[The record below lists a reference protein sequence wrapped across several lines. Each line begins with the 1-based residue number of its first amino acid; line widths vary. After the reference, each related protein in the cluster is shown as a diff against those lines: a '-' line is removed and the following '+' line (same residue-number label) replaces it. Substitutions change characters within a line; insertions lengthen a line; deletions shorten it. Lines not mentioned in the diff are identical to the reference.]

1 MRHLRGGTGRQ
12 RPRCSSQ
19 EPFNGQSEAV
29 VSVPSGVT
37 APCRA
42 AEGTRSSGWVAKCP
56 VPGSSRPGRPI
67 RSAGAAPGPLRSA
80 VSGSRGQVRRRR
92 RAERSGVAAMRLLLL
107 ACLRAHTGNA
117 TTAARIQNHL
127 HAAGHIC
134 VLKDAFLYESPA
146 EIANLTSTDKFD
158 AALAI
163 HLYKGGRLLQG
174 SRIPFG
180 IIFGG
185 TDVNEDIK
193 CKEKRQV
200 MGAVLEKARFAVAF
214 TVEMKELAAAEWPDA
229 RKKIYVQSQG
239 IKTTPSE
246 TFDWYRFL
254 QNAGIPADTG
264 SVRLFLLVCGLRR
277 VKDPLYLVEAFSD
290 WHRKDPSVHLGI
302 IGPAV
307 DPLFTSEVKERVKR
321 FPGVHVLQELP
332 QQELHAAL
340 RRSLAL
346 VNSSVSE
353 GMSAAI
359 LEAMD
364 LEIPVLARNIPGNAA
379 IVKHKE
385 TGLLF
390 STPQEFIA
398 LSKSLMNDPIL
409 EKEIITRAKDYV
421 KKHHSWEGERKTY
434 QNLVQ
439 RLQ

>member
-1 MRHLRGGTGRQ
+1 
-12 RPRCSSQ
+12 
-19 EPFNGQSEAV
+19 
-29 VSVPSGVT
+29 
-37 APCRA
+37 
-42 AEGTRSSGWVAKCP
+42 
-56 VPGSSRPGRPI
+56 
-67 RSAGAAPGPLRSA
+67 
-80 VSGSRGQVRRRR
+80 
-92 RAERSGVAAMRLLLL
+92 MRLLLL
-107 ACLRAHTGNA
+107 ACLRAQTGNA

-127 HAAGHIC
+127 HAAGHSCI
-134 VLKDAFLYESPA
+134 LKDAFMYESPA

-193 CKEKRQV
+193 CQEKRQV

-214 TVEMKELAAAEWPDA
+214 TVKLKELAAAEWPDA

-239 IKTTPSE
+239 IKTAPSD

-254 QNAGIPADTG
+254 QNAAIPANTD
-264 SVRLFLLVCGLRR
+264 RFHLFLLICGLRR
-277 VKDPLYLVEAFSD
+277 VKDPLYLVEVFSD

-307 DPLFTSEVKERVKR
+307 DPVFTSEVKEKVKR
-321 FPGVHVLQELP
+321 APGVHLLPELP
-332 QQELHAAL
+332 QEELHAAV
-340 RRSLAL
+340 RRCFAV
-346 VNSSVSE
+346 VNSSLSE

-379 IVKHKE
+379 IIKHKE

-390 STPQEFIA
+390 SNPQEFVV
-398 LSKSLMNDPIL
+398 LSKSLMNDPIM

-434 QNLVQ
+434 QNLVL

>member
-1 MRHLRGGTGRQ
+1 
-12 RPRCSSQ
+12 
-19 EPFNGQSEAV
+19 
-29 VSVPSGVT
+29 
-37 APCRA
+37 
-42 AEGTRSSGWVAKCP
+42 
-56 VPGSSRPGRPI
+56 
-67 RSAGAAPGPLRSA
+67 
-80 VSGSRGQVRRRR
+80 
-92 RAERSGVAAMRLLLL
+92 MRLLLL
-107 ACLRAHTGNA
+107 ACLRAQTGNA

-134 VLKDAFLYESPA
+134 VLKDAFMYESPT

-254 QNAGIPADTG
+254 QNAGIPADTD
-264 SVRLFLLVCGLRR
+264 SVHLFLLVCGLRR

-321 FPGVHVLQELP
+321 APGVHVLQELP

-340 RRSLAL
+340 RRSLAV
-346 VNSSVSE
+346 VNSSISE

-379 IVKHKE
+379 IIKHKE

-390 STPQEFIA
+390 STPQEFVA
-398 LSKSLMNDPIL
+398 LSKSLMNDPIT
-409 EKEIITRAKDYV
+409 EKEIIRRAKDYV
-421 KKHHSWEGERKTY
+421 KKHHSWEAERKTY

>member
-1 MRHLRGGTGRQ
+1 R
-12 RPRCSSQ
+12 
-19 EPFNGQSEAV
+19 
-29 VSVPSGVT
+29 
-37 APCRA
+37 
-42 AEGTRSSGWVAKCP
+42 
-56 VPGSSRPGRPI
+56 
-67 RSAGAAPGPLRSA
+67 
-80 VSGSRGQVRRRR
+80 
-92 RAERSGVAAMRLLLL
+92 
-107 ACLRAHTGNA
+107 
-117 TTAARIQNHL
+117 NHL

-134 VLKDAFLYESPA
+134 VLKDAFAYESPT
-146 EIANLTSTDKFD
+146 EIANLTSSDKFD

-193 CKEKRQV
+193 CKEKCQV
-200 MGAVLEKARFAVAF
+200 MGAVLEEARFAVAF

-254 QNAGIPADTG
+254 QNAGIPTDTD
-264 SVRLFLLVCGLRR
+264 SLHLFLLVCGLRR
-277 VKDPLYLVEAFSD
+277 VKDPLYLVDVFSE

-307 DPLFTSEVKERVKR
+307 DPLFTSEVKDKVKR
-321 FPGVHVLQELP
+321 APGVHLLQELP
-332 QQELHAAL
+332 QPELHAAV
-340 RRSLAL
+340 RRSFAL
-346 VNSSVSE
+346 VNSSSSE

-364 LEIPVLARNIPGNAA
+364 LDIPVLARNIPGNAA
-379 IVKHKE
+379 IITHKE

-390 STPQEFIA
+390 STPQEFVVLA
-398 LSKSLMNDPIL
+398 KNLMNDPTM
-409 EKEIITRAKDYV
+409 EKGIITRAKDYV
-421 KKHHSWEGERKTY
+421 KKHHSWEAERKTY
-434 QNLVQ
+434 QNLV
-439 RLQ
+439 LTL

>member
-1 MRHLRGGTGRQ
+1 
-12 RPRCSSQ
+12 
-19 EPFNGQSEAV
+19 
-29 VSVPSGVT
+29 
-37 APCRA
+37 
-42 AEGTRSSGWVAKCP
+42 
-56 VPGSSRPGRPI
+56 
-67 RSAGAAPGPLRSA
+67 
-80 VSGSRGQVRRRR
+80 
-92 RAERSGVAAMRLLLL
+92 MRLLLL

-117 TTAARIQNHL
+117 TTAARIRDHL

-134 VLKDAFLYESPA
+134 VLEDAFLYESPA
-146 EIANLTSTDKFD
+146 EIANLTSADKFD

-185 TDVNEDIK
+185 TDVNEDTK

-200 MGAVLEKARFAVAF
+200 MGAVLEEARFAVAF

-254 QNAGIPADTG
+254 QNADIPTDTG
-264 SVRLFLLVCGLRR
+264 SLYLFLLVCGLRR
-277 VKDPLYLVEAFSD
+277 VKDPLYLVEVFSD
-290 WHRKDPSVHLGI
+290 WHRKDPRVHLGI

-307 DPLFTSEVKERVKR
+307 DPLFTSEVKEKVKR
-321 FPGVHVLQELP
+321 APGVHVLQELP
-332 QQELHAAL
+332 QEELHAAV
-340 RRSLAL
+340 RACFAL
-346 VNSSVSE
+346 VNSSISE

-364 LEIPVLARNIPGNAA
+364 LDIPVLARNIPGNAA
-379 IVKHKE
+379 IIKHKE

-390 STPQEFIA
+390 CSPQEFVV
-398 LSKSLMNDPIL
+398 LSKSLMNDPVM
-409 EKEIITRAKDYV
+409 EKEITTRAKDYV
-421 KKHHSWEGERKTY
+421 RKHHSWEAERKTY
-434 QNLVQ
+434 QNLVL